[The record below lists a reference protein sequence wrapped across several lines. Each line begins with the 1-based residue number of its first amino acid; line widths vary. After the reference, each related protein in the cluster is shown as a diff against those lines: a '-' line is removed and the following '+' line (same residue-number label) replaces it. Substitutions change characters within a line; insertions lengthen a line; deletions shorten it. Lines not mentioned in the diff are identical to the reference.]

1 MQAKRN
7 QRFGGNYN
15 LGGQAHVSN
24 EDWFEVFIS
33 GKGYPHNLA
42 NISSKTVKQ
51 VILDSNGNVQ
61 HKSSHAMLNQSLVV
75 GVD

>member
-1 MQAKRN
+1 MAKRQGGRMQAFSAAGSSAV
-7 QRFGGNYN
+7 QP
-15 LGGQAHVSN
+15 S

-51 VILDSNGNVQ
+51 VILDAHGNAIL
-61 HKSSHAMLNQSLVV
+61 KSS
-75 GVD
+75 